1 LDVPDERENITFNAS
16 KSKDIGGKIVA
27 YKWDFGD
34 GNRTDRLSTPEILH
48 SYARG
53 GSYTVSLTVQDNE
66 DATSTSSR
74 NITIN
79 NLPQANFTITPQKPV
94 VGSQVRFDASGSWD
108 EEDGKNLAYH
118 WEINNNSAIFNLAS
132 PPKQVYDEAGMY
144 WVNLT
149 VSDMNGAAGHKNYLL
164 KINQPPVAR
173 IAFDSA
179 NLSQG
184 MMVNFTA
191 ALSEDPDGKI
201 IGYTW
206 DFGDNR
212 TVDHNESVLHSYLD
226 GGKMLVRLSVVD
238 NDGAT
243 ADVLQEIFIN
253 KPPVAMFS
261 IDPVEP
267 EKGELVSFDASESDD
282 FDGDIKKFLWDFGV
296 GRAEPEVYY
305 SEFAEH
311 TYNRPMKYNVT
322 LTIVDNNGATAS
334 ISQMVEVRE
343 NNNRPNVENLRPD
356 AQSPRENGS
365 IVTWTAVASDKES
378 DPLQYQFILD
388 GQVVQDW
395 SDRSTWVWTADQAGV
410 HTIEAQARDGKHG
423 MQGDSSK
430 SASFEIFE
438 IIVLPPPNNAPV
450 ITSLSADK
458 VTPQETGSIIT
469 WTAQA
474 SDPENDPILYRFFLN
489 GLVATD
495 WQFGNQWAWTMS
507 EGEAQ
512 IGVPQIGVQIRDGKH
527 ADQYGFDDQ
536 KSVNFV
542 LPPNDKPVITSF
554 ESDKLSPQQT
564 GSTITWTVVSMDSD
578 EDPLQFQFILDGQVM
593 QDWSDSSVWSWTAT
607 RDQVG
612 AHVVTAKV
620 RDGKHNPEEDS
631 TSSVNGFIITQDS
644 SIGYVESAM
653 ENWTTNA
660 SMTNETIA
668 YPVEYAMENCT
679 TNASMVYTNETIAY
693 PVEYATENCT
703 TNTSMLSTNEA
714 IADPVINPVIYAMEN
729 TTINASEAYVN
740 ETIAYPAFYVGPPDS
755 SASDSIATIVS
766 QEMRGYQVFL
776 DDNYI
781 GTEGELWDAPD
792 GRFTFSVAGNQ
803 MHSIRIYDGQF
814 NYPKSIF
821 FQSGEIKTINV
832 EPGTPI
838 YA

>member
-1 LDVPDERENITFNAS
+1 
-16 KSKDIGGKIVA
+16 
-27 YKWDFGD
+27 
-34 GNRTDRLSTPEILH
+34 
-48 SYARG
+48 
-53 GSYTVSLTVQDNE
+53 
-66 DATSTSSR
+66 
-74 NITIN
+74 
-79 NLPQANFTITPQKPV
+79 
-94 VGSQVRFDASGSWD
+94 
-108 EEDGKNLAYH
+108 
-118 WEINNNSAIFNLAS
+118 
-132 PPKQVYDEAGMY
+132 
-144 WVNLT
+144 
-149 VSDMNGAAGHKNYLL
+149 
-164 KINQPPVAR
+164 
-173 IAFDSA
+173 
-179 NLSQG
+179 
-184 MMVNFTA
+184 MVNFTA

-212 TVDHNESVLHSYLD
+212 TVDHNETVLHSYRD

-311 TYNRPMKYNVT
+311 TYNRPMMYNVT

-343 NNNRPNVENLRPD
+343 NNNLPNVENLRPD
-356 AQSPRENGS
+356 AQSPKENGS
-365 IVTWTAVASDKES
+365 IITWTTEASDKES
-378 DPLQYQFILD
+378 DPLQFQFILD

-410 HTIEAQARDGKHG
+410 HTIEAQARDGKHS

-438 IIVLPPPNNAPV
+438 IIVLPPPNNAPL
-450 ITSLSADK
+450 ITSLSPDK
-458 VTPQETGSIIT
+458 VPPQETGSIIT

-495 WQFGNQWAWTMS
+495 WQPGNQWAWTMS
-507 EGEAQ
+507 EGEAL
-512 IGVPQIGVQIRDGKH
+512 IGVQIRDGKH
-527 ADQYGFDDQ
+527 ADQDGFDDQ
-536 KSVNFV
+536 KSVNFLV

-578 EDPLQFQFILDGQVM
+578 GDPLQFQFILDGQVM

-612 AHVVTAKV
+612 EHVITAKV
-620 RDGKHNPEEDS
+620 RDGKHSMQGDRSDS
-631 TSSVNGFIITQDS
+631 VIGFIVTQDS
-644 SIGYVESAM
+644 PIGYVESAM
-653 ENWTTNA
+653 ENCTTNA
-660 SMTNETIA
+660 TMTNATIA
-668 YPVEYAMENCT
+668 YPAEYNLVNT
-679 TNASMVYTNETIAY
+679 SISASVVYRNETMAY
-693 PVEYATENCT
+693 TEESVMQNVT
-703 TNTSMLSTNEA
+703 IGDSLAASKGYSSMA
-714 IADPVINPVIYAMEN
+714 
-729 TTINASEAYVN
+729 ASVN
-740 ETIAYPAFYVGPPDS
+740 ETIAYPAFYAGPPDS

-776 DDNYI
+776 DDIYI

-792 GRFTFSVAGNQ
+792 GRFTFSVSGNQ

-832 EPGTPI
+832 EPGMQV
-838 YA
+838 YL